1 MKNYPTYAEFFA
13 AAQRLKTCTLWTD
26 EDRLLL
32 IAILANVSLQDMY
45 KGKQYGEMGS
55 PNMTSIL
62 HAIVESAEDITKSD
76 VSRIIDRL
84 KKP

>member
-1 MKNYPTYAEFFA
+1 MKKYPTYKEFFD

-32 IAILANVSLQDMY
+32 IAVLANVSLQDTLR
-45 KGKQYGEMGS
+45 GRQYGEVGS

-62 HAIVESAEDITKSD
+62 HAIVESAEDITRSD